1 MRNRVLIAL
10 FLLQTMLNA
19 VNVVVSIPPEWSFV
33 KEIAQNR
40 ANVAV
45 MVAPGFSP
53 HTYEPRPLQMVKIAK
68 ADIYFSIGVEFEKVW
83 LKKFEKLNKKL
94 MVVDLSN
101 GIEKIYFSPTSP
113 DPHVW
118 LAPGNIK
125 IIAKNIYETLI
136 KKEPKESE
144 FYKKNYDEFVKKIDK
159 TDKKIREILKDTP
172 KGAKFMV
179 FHPSWGYFAK
189 RYNLKQLAI
198 EVEGKKPKPKQLI
211 NIIKEAKEEQVKAI
225 FVQPEFSDEVA
236 RTIANSLDI
245 EIIKTSPLAKE
256 WAENL
261 KNLAKAIAKGD
272 R

>member
-159 TDKKIREILKDTP
+159 TDKKIREILKNTP

-189 RYNLKQLAI
+189 EYDLEQI
-198 EVEGKKPKPKQLI
+198 PIQIDGKEPKPNKLKK
-211 NIIKEAKEEQVKAI
+211 IIELAKKDGIKTIIAS
-225 FVQPEFSDEVA
+225 PEFSDIMA
-236 RTIANSLDI
+236 KQIANELKISVVKL
-245 EIIKTSPLAKE
+245 SPLE
-256 WAENL
+256 ENWSENL
-261 KNLAKAIAKGD
+261 INFAKAVANS